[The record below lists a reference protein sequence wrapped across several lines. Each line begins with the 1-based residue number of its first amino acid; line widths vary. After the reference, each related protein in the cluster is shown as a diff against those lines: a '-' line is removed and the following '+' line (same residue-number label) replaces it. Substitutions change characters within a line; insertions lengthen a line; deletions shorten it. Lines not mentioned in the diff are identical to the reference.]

1 MMSYKTL
8 YLSVG
13 MVALFGILAI
23 GLNGNLN
30 TAFAQG
36 DKVAVSIVPGSTTM
50 TTNGYQPNPVQ
61 VKVGQ
66 TVVWTNDDSAFHTV
80 TSGLPGQS
88 DAGKLFDSGL
98 TGPTAMTGKGKTF
111 EHKFDTAGEFDYH
124 CALHPALTGKVIV
137 S

>member
-1 MMSYKTL
+1 MTNKSF
-8 YLSVG
+8 YLSVSLIAFVG
-13 MVALFGILAI
+13 LLAI
-23 GLNGNLN
+23 GLNGNLDK
-30 TAFAQG
+30 AFAQG

-50 TTNGYQPNPVQ
+50 TSNGYQPNPVQ

-80 TSGLPGQS
+80 TSGLPGQP

-111 EHKFDTAGEFDYH
+111 EHAFDTAGEFDYH

>member
-1 MMSYKTL
+1 MTNKSF

-13 MVALFGILAI
+13 LIAFVGLLAI
-23 GLNGNLN
+23 GLQENLN

-50 TTNGYQPNPVQ
+50 TSNGYQPNPVQ

-80 TSGLPGQS
+80 TSGLPGQP

-111 EHKFDTAGEFDYH
+111 EHTFDTAGEFDYH